1 MAEVD
6 RSAATNALSAMQD
19 EFPRARPVRSPPS
32 GSNSASKAGA
42 SSTNAN
48 AASSQSASLL
58 DAKLLQEQKQTSS
71 ARDAESEEK
80 RERAVRAGDA
90 GEAKGGQGAASKS
103 RDQHGAG
110 VNITASGSAAQ
121 EPPSTP
127 AAGLAGSPPIDNAT
141 NNSAAGRSK
150 PDRGFK
156 LDNFPGND
164 NKQRDQRGY
173 SFGESRNSTRDM
185 LLTPARDDMPFNMS
199 PRS

>member
-6 RSAATNALSAMQD
+6 RSAATIALSAMQD
-19 EFPRARPVRSPPS
+19 EFPRARPVRSPPARGQAHS
-32 GSNSASKAGA
+32 STSTSSAS
-42 SSTNAN
+42 
-48 AASSQSASLL
+48 SSQSVSLL
-58 DAKLLQEQKQTSS
+58 DNKLSQEQEQSSS
-71 ARDAESEEK
+71 ARNAESEEK
-80 RERAVRAGDA
+80 RERAVRAEDA
-90 GEAKGGQGAASKS
+90 GEAAGAQGGAFGSAPQQQSTS
-103 RDQHGAG
+103 
-110 VNITASGSAAQ
+110 ASGLSIGEGAL

-127 AAGLAGSPPIDNAT
+127 AGGAAGSPPSGNAAT
-141 NNSAAGRSK
+141 AAAGNTGRSK

-199 PRS
+199 RQ

>member
-6 RSAATNALSAMQD
+6 RSAATIALSAMQD
-19 EFPRARPVRSPPS
+19 EFPRARPVRSPGQAHS
-32 GSNSASKAGA
+32 STSTSSAS
-42 SSTNAN
+42 
-48 AASSQSASLL
+48 SSQSVSLL
-58 DAKLLQEQKQTSS
+58 DNKLSQEQKQSSS

-80 RERAVRAGDA
+80 RERAVRAEDA
-90 GEAKGGQGAASKS
+90 GEAAGAQGG
-103 RDQHGAG
+103 
-110 VNITASGSAAQ
+110 ASGSISQQRTSANDLPSGKGAL

-127 AAGLAGSPPIDNAT
+127 AGGAAGSPPSGNAAT
-141 NNSAAGRSK
+141 AAAAGNTGRSK

-199 PRS
+199 RG

>member
-6 RSAATNALSAMQD
+6 RSAATVALSAMQD

-32 GSNSASKAGA
+32 GGARGLASTTTSSSAS
-42 SSTNAN
+42 
-48 AASSQSASLL
+48 SSQSAALL
-58 DAKLLQEQKQTSS
+58 DNKLSQEQQQSS
-71 ARDAESEEK
+71 SGRDAESKEK
-80 RERAVRAGDA
+80 RERAVHAEDA
-90 GEAKGGQGAASKS
+90 GEAAPPQGGASGPTTHQCTSANELASGQGAL
-103 RDQHGAG
+103 
-110 VNITASGSAAQ
+110 

-127 AAGLAGSPPIDNAT
+127 AGGAAGSPPSD
-141 NNSAAGRSK
+141 SAATSAVNTGRNK

-164 NKQRDQRGY
+164 NRQRDQRGY